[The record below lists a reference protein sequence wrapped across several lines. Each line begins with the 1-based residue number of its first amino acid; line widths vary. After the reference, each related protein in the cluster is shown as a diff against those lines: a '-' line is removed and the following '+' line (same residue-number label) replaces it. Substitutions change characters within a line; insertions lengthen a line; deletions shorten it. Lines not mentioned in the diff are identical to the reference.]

1 MRRTKIGKAAA
12 SLALLLAIETLL
24 TGCGQPVAPAG
35 GGATPAVTK
44 PEQKTEEAKTEG
56 SKEGKGGTEQGTEG
70 TTEKGEPVDHGTLKV
85 AFPAGNIRISINILA
100 QQKGYFAEEG
110 VTVEEINL
118 MGNNALT
125 AINDSDQLDILTV
138 GFVPDL
144 QAIASGYD
152 LTFIAG
158 TAVEGGALIAKKG
171 EASKYQ
177 DEDKIVNVEAIAN
190 ASLGLVRNEASWV
203 VTRAYLLD
211 NGISEETIAKI
222 EDEADGSISYY
233 AENTETAQAVGKGS
247 VEVGFLPMEF
257 ALLYA
262 DAYDLEI
269 IAPAGALQPDYVCC
283 REVTSPSR
291 LESKSDA
298 FTAYEKARIRAFEF
312 YKKGETDQAIQDE
325 VVKIVA
331 DYSGKETD
339 YVKTYL
345 YEGVTKFATDPNE
358 TGIVKYVD
366 AAVKSGALS
375 SAAIDFGSYDIT
387 QNVDTSNY
395 EKALKELIAENADNT
410 FYADLLKQYE
420 EANTL

>member
-1 MRRTKIGKAAA
+1 MKNTKIKKAAA

-35 GGATPAVTK
+35 GNPTNSPAPK
-44 PEQKTEEAKTEG
+44 ESKKETEAE
-56 SKEGKGGTEQGTEG
+56 SKEAGTEQGSEQATEG
-70 TTEKGEPVDHGTLKV
+70 AKNEPKDYGTLKV
-85 AFPAGNIRISINILA
+85 AFPAGNIRIAINILA

-125 AINDSDQLDILTV
+125 AINDSEQLDILTV

-171 EASKYQ
+171 EAYKYQ
-177 DEDKIVNVEAIAN
+177 DEDKIVNVEAIAD
-190 ASLGLVRNEASWV
+190 ASLGFVRNEAAWI

-211 NGISEETIAKI
+211 NGISEETVAKI
-222 EDEADGSISYY
+222 EDEANGSISYY

-269 IAPAGALQPDYVCC
+269 IAAAGDLQPDYVCC

-291 LESKSDA
+291 LEKKADA

-312 YKKGETDQAIQDE
+312 YKKGETDQAVQDE
-325 VVKIVA
+325 VIKIIT

-345 YEGVTKFATDPNE
+345 YGGVTKYSTDPNE
-358 TGIVKYVD
+358 KGIIAYVD

-375 SAAIDFGSYDIT
+375 SAAIDFGSYDIK
-387 QNVDTSNY
+387 QNVNTDNY
-395 EKALKELIAENADNT
+395 EKALKELIEENKDNT
-410 FYADLLKQYE
+410 FYADLLKKYE
-420 EANTL
+420 EDNQI